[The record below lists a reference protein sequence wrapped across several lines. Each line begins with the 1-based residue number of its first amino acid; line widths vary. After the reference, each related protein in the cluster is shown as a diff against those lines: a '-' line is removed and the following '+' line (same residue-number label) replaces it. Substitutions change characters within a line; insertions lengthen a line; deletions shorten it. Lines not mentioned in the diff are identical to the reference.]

1 MSISDELVVSPDDAY
16 EEDINYKL
24 CLVGKFLGAR
34 NINFNAMERMLL
46 NLWKPFQGENIRMLG
61 DNLNLVQFYHMAD
74 MKMMI
79 SGGPWSF
86 NHCVL
91 LIHLLAKGEN
101 PEDVHKLS
109 PGFTSKSLA
118 KNLGNVL
125 GSLFLDYD
133 PGVKRAGRNNYML
146 IWVRLDNRLS

>member
-1 MSISDELVVSPDDAY
+1 MEYDELVVSPDDAY

-24 CLVGKFLGAR
+24 CLVGKFLG
-34 NINFNAMERMLL
+34 
-46 NLWKPFQGENIRMLG
+46 GENIRKLG
-61 DNLNLVQFYHMAD
+61 DNLNLIQFYHMAD

-101 PEDVHKLS
+101 PEDVDFH
-109 PGFTSKSLA
+109 FVD
-118 KNLGNVL
+118 LGL
-125 GSLFLDYD
+125 GS
-133 PGVKRAGRNNYML
+133 
-146 IWVRLDNRLS
+146 